1 MIRQQ
6 RRFEQREAI
15 KELAKMKK
23 YRNYK
28 TIMDGSFLAGQMAED
43 IELLKEGVH
52 PNEKL
57 QNEFKFNVAFVKT
70 VLKLEAKIE
79 LLGNNK
85 ENDRSFK
92 QNQVFAV

>member
-1 MIRQQ
+1 MNRQQ
-6 RRFEQREAI
+6 KRFEQREAV

-23 YRNYK
+23 FRNYQA
-28 TIMDGSFLAGQMAED
+28 IMDGSFLSDLVAED

-79 LLGNNK
+79 LLGYYK
-85 ENDRSFK
+85 KHMSTVED
-92 QNQVFAV
+92 